1 MRHAGSF
8 PRFFSLGLQQS
19 TIPSICRESR
29 NNKMSRTRLDMEPR
43 ITSFFQRCADAQVD
57 LIEWDHPLLARL
69 NYPLVVDKAS
79 GTSFFSVHVL
89 LIRIDTGLHIPRTRS
104 CSSQRYGCC
113 YRVRPSRRRRRP
125 QARILFRVL
134 QQRQTVSP
142 RRCDFRVPSPT
153 SPRPRATVMEWH
165 LDW

>member
-1 MRHAGSF
+1 MSSIFGSVFFFTLVVYEAVADISSRGRTCNSSCFRVTYTMWVTAGDRHHVMQTPHSSVHASYGVF
-8 PRFFSLGLQQS
+8 PSFFSLGLQQS

-79 GTSFFSVHVL
+79 GTSF
-89 LIRIDTGLHIPRTRS
+89 LICPRIADKN
-104 CSSQRYGCC
+104 
-113 YRVRPSRRRRRP
+113 
-125 QARILFRVL
+125 
-134 QQRQTVSP
+134 
-142 RRCDFRVPSPT
+142 
-153 SPRPRATVMEWH
+153 
-165 LDW
+165 